1 MKLTRKLASLVM
13 TTILGATVMVGCSNT
28 NSEQAPVQTSSVSG
42 TFEGEAD
49 GKHGAIKV
57 SVLLEN
63 GQIADIEI
71 LETKE
76 NVVLSEPVY
85 TKVKQTMINNN
96 NVNVDAISGATE
108 TSNGYIAA
116 VQNALAKAGVEMNGD
131 KIPVEAMTEAETEQT
146 YDVVVVGAGGAGF
159 SAALEAKNAGAEV
172 VILEKMP
179 MIGGNTL
186 ISGAEMN
193 AANTWVQEK
202 IGLEDSVE
210 LFFEDTMKGGDYKA
224 NPELVKYLTENA
236 TESAEWLHDYVGVN
250 FIEDKLFQ
258 FGGHTVKRALIPND
272 HTGEDMITKYKMKA
286 DELGIPVKTETE
298 ATELIVE
305 DGKVVG
311 VKAKNTA
318 GQDLTFK
325 ANKGVIL
332 ATGGFGANIEMRE
345 KYNAEYGA
353 EYLTTDAA
361 GTTGDGIVMAEAI
374 GAQLVDMEYIQTYPV
389 CNPETGVISLL
400 ADSRFDGAIL
410 VNQEGNR
417 FVEELERRDVIS
429 RAILAQPGGYAYQ
442 VWTQHIGEIGGTLEA
457 HQEEFEMLE
466 KQGLIHKA
474 ETIEEA
480 AEFFN
485 VPVDALKATIERVN
499 TFAANGKD
507 EDFNHRAGLVA
518 MTEGPFYIQKAVPSI
533 HHTMGGIV
541 IDVDTHVID
550 VNGNVIPG
558 LYAAGEVT
566 GGIHGSNRL
575 GGNAIADITVFGRT
589 AGVNAATAQ

>member
-179 MIGGNTL
+179 TIGGNTL

-202 IGLEDSVE
+202 VGLEDSVE

-305 DGKVVG
+305 HGKVVG

-325 ANKGVIL
+325 ANKGVL
-332 ATGGFGANIEMRE
+332 
-345 KYNAEYGA
+345 
-353 EYLTTDAA
+353 
-361 GTTGDGIVMAEAI
+361 
-374 GAQLVDMEYIQTYPV
+374 P
-389 CNPETGVISLL
+389 P
-400 ADSRFDGAIL
+400 DGA
-410 VNQEGNR
+410 
-417 FVEELERRDVIS
+417 RRPAS
-429 RAILAQPGGYAYQ
+429 S
-442 VWTQHIGEIGGTLEA
+442 T
-457 HQEEFEMLE
+457 
-466 KQGLIHKA
+466 
-474 ETIEEA
+474 
-480 AEFFN
+480 
-485 VPVDALKATIERVN
+485 
-499 TFAANGKD
+499 
-507 EDFNHRAGLVA
+507 
-518 MTEGPFYIQKAVPSI
+518 
-533 HHTMGGIV
+533 
-541 IDVDTHVID
+541 
-550 VNGNVIPG
+550 
-558 LYAAGEVT
+558 
-566 GGIHGSNRL
+566 
-575 GGNAIADITVFGRT
+575 
-589 AGVNAATAQ
+589 